1 MSIAGLSGLR
11 WGLKETK
18 NGRGGLPWLRPVM
31 ATASSPAFSVL
42 AFTVLLAFFRSTIRG
57 QKKIQH
63 ARLGER
69 FNYRVIPNF
78 TNQNTQCLIKYS
90 EVNLKVVSFRRTH
103 QFFIFACTL
112 PISFGIC
119 LSSILNFFFVKL
131 YVLSIDSP
139 WIVDEQG
146 PLGTKFDILFY
157 IMTRLIGEPV
167 RGTNKHL

>member
-18 NGRGGLPWLRPVM
+18 NRRGGLPWLRPVM
-31 ATASSPAFSVL
+31 ARASSPAFSVL

-90 EVNLKVVSFRRTH
+90 EVNLKVVPFRRTH
-103 QFFIFACTL
+103 QFFILRHFR
-112 PISFGIC
+112 
-119 LSSILNFFFVKL
+119 L
-131 YVLSIDSP
+131 YIAHKFWNLF
-139 WIVDEQG
+139 IVDFE
-146 PLGTKFDILFY
+146 LFFRKIVCTFNRFSLNRRWAGTTWDLSLTFY
-157 IMTRLIGEPV
+157 FI
-167 RGTNKHL
+167 